1 VIAIQHVASSATYD
15 KNNSK
20 LTNCVEQSPTWMA
33 VSHSAVSKFPAF
45 YGTRKFVTCKQFPPL
60 VLILSQINAIYTLTT
75 YLLRF
80 VLVLPSHT
88 RPNFTIV
95 FNAWGI
101 QLTFC
106 SSFASLKCVLH
117 PRLIWSSLHYLNIV
131 WWRVQ
136 FMKLLIMI
144 SLILPKSVLLFPKR
158 VPEICQKICLFCS
171 NFLNSVFWTA

>member
-1 VIAIQHVASSATYD
+1 VIAIQHVAPSATYD

-45 YGTRKFVTCKQFPPL
+45 YGTRKFVTCKQFPSL
-60 VLILSQINAIYTLTT
+60 VLILCQINEIYTLTT

-88 RPNFTIV
+88 SLSFTIIS
-95 FNAWGI
+95 NAWGI

-106 SSFASLKCVLH
+106 SSFASLKCVLY

-136 FMKLLIMI
+136 FMKLLIII
-144 SLILPKSVLLFPKR
+144 SLILPRRVLLFPKS
-158 VPEICQKICLFCS
+158 VPEICQKY
-171 NFLNSVFWTA
+171 VFILS